1 MNLKNLWLC
10 LMLCLFATACQQNT
24 SESSSTTEESSETK
38 IPHVPGVLPDWAKNA
53 SIYEVNTRQFSTEGT
68 FNAFAK
74 SLPRIKEMGI
84 DILWFMPI
92 HPISMTNRKATPDIM
107 IEEVKDPEEKK
118 KYLGSPYSVSDYRA
132 VNPELGTMDD
142 FKSMMKQAHD
152 LGLKVIIDWVPNHTG
167 WDHQW
172 LKDHKDW
179 YTQDADG
186 NVIKS
191 PTLKG
196 NPTDW
201 YDVAELNFDNQDMRK
216 AMIADLL
223 FWINEV
229 GIDGFRFDV
238 AHDVPNDFWKTA
250 TNALYEVAPVFL
262 LAEAQEASQ
271 MNDGYFHADYGWNI
285 HHLLNGIAKGDHK
298 ASEIDDWM
306 AQDEKDF
313 QKGFHM
319 QFTSN
324 HDENTW
330 AGTVFDRM
338 GDGHKA
344 FAVLAA
350 TFNGMPLVY
359 CGQEA
364 ANKKRLEFFEKDNI
378 DWGTY
383 EYADFYKTLLDL
395 KEKNKALW
403 NGEHGGKL
411 VKIPTGKDDSIYA
424 FTREKDGDK
433 VLVVIN
439 LSKNAQEFSLNCTDC
454 RGTYNNVF
462 SGMKEEIKEGQKMNL
477 KSWGYLIFEGD

>member
-1 MNLKNLWLC
+1 MNQINVWLGVFMC
-10 LMLCLFATACQQNT
+10 LLLSACQQST
-24 SESSSTTEESSETK
+24 SENSTITSEPVKVTH
-38 IPHVPGVLPDWAKNA
+38 IPGALPDWAKNA
-53 SIYEVNTRQFSTEGT
+53 AIYEVNVRQYTPEGT
-68 FNAFAK
+68 FNAFAEN
-74 SLPRIKEMGI
+74 LPRLKEMGI
-84 DILWFMPI
+84 DLLWLMPI

-107 IEEVKDPEEKK
+107 IEEVKDVEEKK

-132 VNPELGTMDD
+132 INPEFGTMAD
-142 FKSMMKQAHD
+142 FKSMLKKSHD
-152 LGLKVIIDWVPNHTG
+152 LGIKVIIDWVPNHTG

-172 LKDHKDW
+172 LKNHKDW
-179 YTQDADG
+179 YTLDEKG
-186 NVIKS
+186 EVIKS

-201 YDVAELNFDNQDMRK
+201 YDTAELNFDNQDMRK
-216 AMIADLL
+216 AMIADML
-223 FWINEV
+223 FWVNEV

-250 TNALYEVAPVFL
+250 TDALYKAAPVFL

-298 ASEIDDWM
+298 ASDIDEWY
-306 AQDEKDF
+306 AQDAKDF

-359 CGQEA
+359 SGQEA

-383 EYADFYKTLLDL
+383 EYAGFYKTLFDL
-395 KEKNKALW
+395 KENNKALW
-403 NGEHGGKL
+403 NGKYGGPL
-411 VKIPTGKDDSIYA
+411 VKIPTGKDDAIYA
-424 FTREKDGDK
+424 FTREKDDDK
-433 VLVVIN
+433 VLVIIN
-439 LSKNAQEFSLNCTDC
+439 LSKDVQDFALNCKNC
-454 RGTYNNVF
+454 AGTYNNVL
-462 SGMKEEIKEGQKMNL
+462 GNGEMEIKAGQKM
-477 KSWGYLIFEGD
+477 SMAGWEYLVLSN

>member
-1 MNLKNLWLC
+1 
-10 LMLCLFATACQQNT
+10 
-24 SESSSTTEESSETK
+24 
-38 IPHVPGVLPDWAKNA
+38 
-53 SIYEVNTRQFSTEGT
+53 
-68 FNAFAK
+68 
-74 SLPRIKEMGI
+74 
-84 DILWFMPI
+84 MPI
-92 HPISMTNRKATPDIM
+92 HPISLKNRKAKGDLLVSDIS
-107 IEEVKDPEEKK
+107 DPKEREK
-118 KYLGSPYSVSDYRA
+118 YHGSPYAVADYKK
-132 VNPELGTMDD
+132 VNPKYGTEQDFQALIDKAHQLGM
-142 FKSMMKQAHD
+142 
-152 LGLKVIIDWVPNHTG
+152 KVIMDWVPNHTG

-179 YTQDADG
+179 YTLDKDG

-216 AMIADLL
+216 AMIADML
-223 FWINEV
+223 FWIDEV

-250 TNALYEVAPVFL
+250 TDALYAAGPVFL

-285 HHLLNGIAKGDHK
+285 HHLLNGIAKGEHK

-306 AQDEKDF
+306 AQDQKDF
-313 QKGFHM
+313 TKGFHM

-359 CGQEA
+359 SGQEA

-383 EYADFYKTLLDL
+383 EYAGFYKTLLDL

-403 NGEHGGKL
+403 NGKHGGPV
-411 VKIPTGKDDSIYA
+411 VKIPTGKDDAIYA

-439 LSKNAQEFSLNCTDC
+439 LSKNAQDFALNCTGC
-454 RGTYNNVF
+454 TGSYNNVL
-462 SGMKEEIKEGQKMNL
+462 GKGKMEIKEGQKMSM
-477 KSWGYLIFEGD
+477 KAWEYLVLN